1 MYVCVCR
8 GVTNGDIRRA
18 VEDGC
23 ESFHEL
29 QEDTGCAMQCGTCKQ
44 LAEVEFAMAQRGWQA
59 STRRKVQIT
68 QKLPIIGH
76 NTPKPGM
83 AGT

>member
-23 ESFHEL
+23 ESFDEL
-29 QEDTGCAMQCGTCKQ
+29 QAETGCAMQCGTCKQ
-44 LAEVEFAMAQRGWQA
+44 LAEVEFAMAQRGWEA
-59 STRRKVQIT
+59 STRRQLKIT

-76 NTPKPGM
+76 TPNKPGI
-83 AGT
+83 AGA

>member
-8 GVTNGDIRRA
+8 GVTDGDIRRA

-23 ESFHEL
+23 ASFEEL
-29 QEDTGCAMQCGTCKQ
+29 QATTGCAMQCGTCKQ
-44 LAEVEFAMAQRGWQA
+44 MAQVEFDMAQNGWIA
-59 STRRKVQIT
+59 SASRKLQIT

-76 NTPKPGM
+76 SKPSL
-83 AGT
+83 AGA

>member
-29 QEDTGCAMQCGTCKQ
+29 QEETGCAQQCGTCKQ
-44 LAEVEFAMAQRGWQA
+44 LAQVEFEMAQHGWQT
-59 STRRKVQIT
+59 STRRQLKVT
-68 QKLPIIGH
+68 KKLPIIGQ
-76 NTPKPGM
+76 NKTGV
-83 AGT
+83 ATT

>member
-8 GVTNGDIRRA
+8 GVTNGDIRRS
-18 VEDGC
+18 VENGC
-23 ESFHEL
+23 ESFDEL
-29 QEDTGCAMQCGTCKQ
+29 QAETGCAMQCGTCKQ
-44 LAEVEFAMAQRGWQA
+44 LAEVEFAMAQRGWEV
-59 STRRKVQIT
+59 STRRQLKIT

-76 NTPKPGM
+76 TPAKPSI

>member
-8 GVTNGDIRRA
+8 GVTDGDIRKA

-23 ESFHEL
+23 DSFQEL

-44 LAEVEFAMAQRGWQA
+44 LAEVEFAMAQRGWKA
-59 STRRKVQIT
+59 STRRQLQIT
-68 QKLPIIGH
+68 QKLPILPATHGKSGI
-76 NTPKPGM
+76 

>member
-29 QEDTGCAMQCGTCKQ
+29 QEETGCGQQCGTCTR
-44 LAEVEFAMAQRGWQA
+44 LAEVEFAMAQRGWET
-59 STRRKVQIT
+59 STRRKLQIT
-68 QKLPIIGH
+68 QKMPIIGQS
-76 NTPKPGM
+76 TAKPGI
-83 AGT
+83 AGA